1 MTTMRAVVAD
11 RPGGADVLK
20 VRDVPVPQSRP
31 GWVRIRV
38 RAFGL
43 NRSELMTRQG
53 LSGDAVAFPRI
64 LGIEATGVVDDDP
77 SGRLAVGQKV
87 MAMMGGMGRRYD
99 GGYAKYTLVPIGQV
113 IPFESD
119 LPWETLGA
127 IPEML
132 QTAHGSLAVGT
143 ATAAGQSLLVRGG
156 TSSVGMTAAVLA
168 KRIGAIVVST
178 TRNPAKAQALRR
190 IGVDHVVIDDGD
202 IAPKV
207 RDLFPDGVDG
217 AIELVGALTL
227 RDTLHAV
234 RPQGVACFTGMLSQQ
249 WSIPDFYPMDWLPN
263 GVRLTAYSG
272 EANDLAQDTLQGF
285 LDDVAAGRAV
295 IPLGK
300 AYRLDD
306 IVEAHRDMEAGRVG
320 GKAVVLT

>member
-1 MTTMRAVVAD
+1 MITMRAAVAGQ
-11 RPGGADVLK
+11 PGGPDVLK
-20 VRDVPVPQSRP
+20 IRDVPVPESRP
-31 GWVRIRV
+31 GWVRIHV

-53 LSGDAVAFPRI
+53 LSGDAVTFPRI
-64 LGIEATGVVDDDP
+64 LGIEATGTVDDDP

-87 MAMMGGMGRRYD
+87 MTMMGEMGRRYD
-99 GGYAKYTLVPIGQV
+99 GGYAEYTSVPLSQV

-132 QTAHGSLAVGT
+132 QTAHGSLTSGT
-143 ATAAGQSLLVRGG
+143 ATRAGQSLLVRGG

-168 KRIGAIVVST
+168 KRIGATVVST
-178 TRNPAKAQALRR
+178 TRNLAKADALHAL
-190 IGVDHVVIDDGD
+190 GVDHVVIDDGE

-207 RDLFPDGVDG
+207 REIFPDGVDG
-217 AIELVGALTL
+217 AIELVGAPAL
-227 RDTLHAV
+227 RDTLRAV
-234 RPQGVACFTGMLSQQ
+234 APQGVVCFTGMLSQQ

-272 EANDLAQDTLQGF
+272 EASDLSPGVLQGF
-285 LDDVAAGRAV
+285 LDDVASGRAV
-295 IPLGK
+295 VPFGR

-306 IVEAHRDMEAGRVG
+306 IAEAHRDMEAGRIR
-320 GKAVVLT
+320 GKGVVLP